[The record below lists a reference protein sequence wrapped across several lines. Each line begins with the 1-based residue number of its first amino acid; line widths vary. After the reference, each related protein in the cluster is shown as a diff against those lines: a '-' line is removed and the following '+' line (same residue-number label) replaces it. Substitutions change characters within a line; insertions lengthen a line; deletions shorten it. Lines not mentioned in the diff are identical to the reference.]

1 MRHIHFIGIGGI
13 GMSGIAQILIKKGYK
28 VSGSDLKKSNLTENL
43 ENLGAKIYYNHNKS
57 NIDGADTVVYSTAI
71 SENNIEVQSAKEAG
85 IQIIKRAE
93 MLGFLMN
100 GQNGTAVAG
109 THGKTTTSSMIS
121 YVFKYIGLNPTVII
135 GGELSAITSNA
146 YSGTDPY
153 LIAEADESDASFL
166 YLNPKI
172 AVITSIDSDVNLNV
186 RPWREYRDDTP
197 LLMEKIRETFINF
210 TDKVLESG
218 LVVLCED
225 NAEVR
230 KIKSSIKRK
239 IITYGINHDADLIAK
254 DIKLYD
260 FKSSCDVYLK
270 GEKVGTM
277 NLNVPGKHNIQNA
290 LACIAVCTGYGFDIT
305 QVINALE
312 KFGGLKRR
320 FEIIGRPMGT
330 MIVDDYAHNPSKI
343 MSALHATK
351 KKKKKRVIAVY
362 QPHRYSRSKYKKEE
376 LSESFFEA
384 DKLIINEIYS
394 AGEKPLE
401 DISGEILAELTAKKS
416 PNLDVTF
423 ISDPKEAFDSL
434 IDKVKEGDLIIA
446 LGAGDITNYV
456 HEFCNKL
463 QEKEKNSK
471 QETHIAHCV

>member
-1 MRHIHFIGIGGI
+1 MQHIHFIGIGGI
-13 GMSGIAQILIKKGYK
+13 GMSGIAQIMIKKGYK

-43 ENLGAKIYYNHNKS
+43 EAIGAKIYYNHNES

-71 SENNIEVQSAKEAG
+71 SENNIEVQAAQKAG
-85 IQIIKRAE
+85 IKIIKRAE

-100 GQNGTAVAG
+100 GKNGTAVAG

-121 YVFKYIGLNPTVII
+121 YVFKNIGLNPTVII

-146 YSGTDPY
+146 SSGTDPY
-153 LIAEADESDASFL
+153 VIAEADESDASFL
-166 YLNPKI
+166 YLAPKI

-186 RPWREYRDDTP
+186 RPWREYRDNTP
-197 LLMEKIRETFINF
+197 LLMQKIREIFVNF
-210 TDKVLESG
+210 TDKVVESG
-218 LVVLCED
+218 IVVLCED

-239 IITYGINHDADLIAK
+239 IITYGITHKADLFATN
-254 DIKLYD
+254 IKLYD

-270 GEKVGTM
+270 GKKIGTM

-290 LACIAVCTGYGFDIT
+290 LACIAVCMGYGFDVKEI
-305 QVINALE
+305 IIALE

-320 FEIIGRPMGT
+320 FEVIGRPMGT

-351 KKKKKRVIAVY
+351 TGNAKRVIAVY
-362 QPHRYSRSKYKKEE
+362 QPHRYSRSKYEKEE

-384 DKLIINEIYS
+384 DKVIITDIYS

-401 DISGEILAELTAKKS
+401 DISGKILAELTSKKY

-423 ISDPKEAFDSL
+423 IGNPKDAFDSL
-434 IDKVKEGDLIIA
+434 IDQVQDGDLIIA
-446 LGAGDITNYV
+446 LGAGDITNYI
-456 HEFCNKL
+456 HDFCKNLENKERKTKL
-463 QEKEKNSK
+463 HN
-471 QETHIAHCV
+471 VNYV